1 MSEHIR
7 HCSASPDPVLCCLQR
22 AVTIAVVG
30 FSANPERP
38 SHYVAAYLAD
48 QGYKVIPV
56 NPGLAGQVW
65 RGQKIVADLAAAFA
79 EGPVDIVDVFRQPDA
94 VPAITEAAIACG
106 AGCLWLQSGIVHA
119 AAAEAASAAGML
131 VVMDACLM
139 VEHRLRA
146 AQIRNNRSHV

>member
-1 MSEHIR
+1 MSDQIR
-7 HCSASPDPVLCCLQR
+7 SCNAAPDPVLCCLQQ
-22 AVTIAVVG
+22 AKTIAVVG

-48 QGYKVIPV
+48 QDYKVIPV
-56 NPGLAGQVW
+56 NPGLAGQIW
-65 RGQKIVADLAAAFA
+65 RGQMIVRDLSEASAT
-79 EGPVDIVDVFRQPDA
+79 GPVDIVDVFRQTDA
-94 VPAITEAAIACG
+94 VPAITEAAIANG

-119 AAAEAASAAGML
+119 GAAETARSAGLL

-146 AQIRNNRSHV
+146 ARIH